1 MLADAL
7 TTRAA
12 LRRGHGE
19 SNPLLGAEPVHRL
32 TWPFLLAAPAVF
44 ALGAAE
50 HRLFAG
56 VDPSALGAL
65 RPHSDDPVARGV
77 ALGVFACLT
86 LSMQKLYAS
95 CSNLCVVAVGIGL
108 PDVMS
113 WLTGVRRPVPRHAL
127 TVLVGAIASL
137 PFVYVA
143 RRGFDAVLVGT
154 RAGIAG

>member
-12 LRRGHGE
+12 LRRGHDE
-19 SNPLLGAEPVHRL
+19 SNPLLGADPVRRL
-32 TWPFLLAAPAVF
+32 TWPFVLAAPAVF

-56 VDPSALGAL
+56 VDPFALGAL
-65 RPHSDDPVARGV
+65 FPRSDDPVAQGV

-95 CSNLCVVAVGIGL
+95 CSNLCVVAFGVGL
-108 PDVMS
+108 PDVVS
-113 WLTGVRRPVPRHAL
+113 WVTGVRRPVPRHAL
-127 TVLVGAIASL
+127 TVLVGTLASL

-143 RRGFDAVLVGT
+143 RRGLDAVLVGART
-154 RAGIAG
+154 GIAG